1 MKRMIS
7 AQNDG
12 NGKQKKTRPSPSG
25 LKMIAFNQHQQLEK
39 EEIRSIQGSRG
50 LDVAVLEGGDS
61 LKKRKRS
68 AQNDGDGKQKES
80 SAFKQQQVE
89 RQHLLRKENRR
100 IKERCK
106 RKRSVQND
114 GDGKQK
120 ESSASKQ
127 QQVERQQLLREENR
141 RIRKRRGFD
150 FGDIPPIGPIGDR
163 LYEPCWVEKSL
174 YPASKVYEDMAKIG
188 LKSYNR
194 EYDTSYQFTK
204 ILRVYFFKTR
214 DNCIDNLIFFQ
225 AEDKSVASPEDFLL
239 IVASVPGVTVVS
251 SCMKEKDIRYYTAL
265 DGWRSCD
272 VCEYYVLG
280 DHT

>member
-100 IKERCK
+100 IKERC
-106 RKRSVQND
+106 
-114 GDGKQK
+114 
-120 ESSASKQ
+120 
-127 QQVERQQLLREENR
+127 
-141 RIRKRRGFD
+141 GFD